1 MGSEM
6 ISVERRN
13 TMALKLEILLP
24 SVKQKLN
31 RT

>member
-1 MGSEM
+1 M

-24 SVKQKLN
+24 NVKQKMN
-31 RT
+31 RK